1 MERNTS
7 YFLALADSFDRV
19 LDARAQDAA
28 FGPPDEPGDPD
39 RIIHLARRVASVYED
54 FMNLAAELRATAV
67 SSEALRRVLDA
78 EASWAN
84 QPVERLR
91 AFVERFVREIDTITE
106 RIHRGEHAD
115 IEVVVKLEVGDD
127 LLEEHSQ
134 AMREFVREVRRK
146 A

>member
-1 MERNTS
+1 M
-7 YFLALADSFDRV
+7 
-19 LDARAQDAA
+19 
-28 FGPPDEPGDPD
+28 
-39 RIIHLARRVASVYED
+39 ASVYED